1 MFDPRNLETVMNMC
15 RVELTGVS
23 DALLKATMF
32 EVMDEFFRDTNS
44 WREEIVFNVAPPA
57 TAPATPQQF
66 QAATAYPITPS
77 EGQIIRLDG
86 VINGNRSQVA
96 ALMPEVGVIHLTHVP
111 NFAQQYTAFV
121 TKNVSLPLTKDDYP
135 IGPDWLLQKWH
146 LAIKHGMIGYCM
158 NQKNKSYSDIKG
170 ALYNLQKFRQFV
182 ANVRS
187 AVLRANTIGAAA
199 WRFPQ
204 QFRSI
209 SQKGGVPVYA
219 TGNDWSG

>member
-1 MFDPRNLETVMNMC
+1 MFDPNDLRTVMNQC
-15 RVELTGVS
+15 RVELTGAS
-23 DALLKATMF
+23 DAMLKSMMY

-44 WREEIVFNVAPPA
+44 WREEVVFNVAPPA
-57 TAPATPQQF
+57 QQPQNPQQH
-66 QAATAYPITPS
+66 QKAVSYPIAVS

-86 VINGNRSQVA
+86 VINVHRSFVGA
-96 ALMPEVGVIHLTHVP
+96 IMPHIGTVVLSHIP
-111 NFAQQYTAFV
+111 NEPQQYTAFV
-121 TKNVSLPLTKDDYP
+121 TKNVSLPLTKDGFP
-135 IGPDWLLQKWH
+135 IGPEWLLKKWH
-146 LAIKHGMIGYCM
+146 LAIKCGIVGNLM
-158 NQKNKSYSDIKG
+158 NQKNKSYSDSKG

-187 AVLRANTIGAAA
+187 AVLRANTSGASA

-219 TGNDWSG
+219 TGNEWSG